1 MNTNLIVIKTKH
13 QKSKVKVKSKICAI
27 TKIQKLKAKYGIFA

>member
-1 MNTNLIVIKTKH
+1 MNKNLIVTKTKH
-13 QKSKVKVKSKICAI
+13 QKSKVKSEICAI